1 MRRRKT
7 RNENSNMSNKE
18 LNYAEA
24 IAEVEKIVG
33 RLRSGE
39 LSVDELSSS
48 VARATEL
55 IALCRSRLTATE
67 VEVENLIKGESLNNE
82 Q

>member
-1 MRRRKT
+1 
-7 RNENSNMSNKE
+7 MSNKE

-33 RLRSGE
+33 LLRSGE

>member
-1 MRRRKT
+1 
-7 RNENSNMSNKE
+7 MSNKE

-67 VEVENLIKGESLNNE
+67 VEVENLIKGEALNNE

>member
-18 LNYAEA
+18 LNYADA

-67 VEVENLIKGESLNNE
+67 VEVENLIKGEALNNE

>member
-1 MRRRKT
+1 
-7 RNENSNMSNKE
+7 MSNKE

-67 VEVENLIKGESLNNE
+67 VEVENLINAESLNNE

>member
-1 MRRRKT
+1 
-7 RNENSNMSNKE
+7 MSNKE
-18 LNYAEA
+18 LNYADA

-67 VEVENLIKGESLNNE
+67 VEVENLIKGEALNNE

>member
-1 MRRRKT
+1 
-7 RNENSNMSNKE
+7 MSTKE
-18 LNYAEA
+18 LNYADA

-67 VEVENLIKGESLNNE
+67 VEVENLIKGEALNNE

>member
-1 MRRRKT
+1 
-7 RNENSNMSNKE
+7 MSNKE

-39 LSVDELSSS
+39 LSIDELSSS

>member
-1 MRRRKT
+1 
-7 RNENSNMSNKE
+7 MSNKE
-18 LNYAEA
+18 LSYAEA
-24 IAEVEKIVG
+24 IAEVEQIVG

-39 LSVDELSSS
+39 LGVDELSRS
-48 VARATEL
+48 VAHATEL

-67 VEVENLIKGESLNNE
+67 AEVEKLINNE

>member
-1 MRRRKT
+1 MK
-7 RNENSNMSNKE
+7 NNNLMSNKE

>member
-1 MRRRKT
+1 
-7 RNENSNMSNKE
+7 MSNKE

-67 VEVENLIKGESLNNE
+67 VEVENLINAESLNNE
-82 Q
+82 L

>member
-1 MRRRKT
+1 
-7 RNENSNMSNKE
+7 MSNKE

-33 RLRSGE
+33 HLRSGE

>member
-1 MRRRKT
+1 
-7 RNENSNMSNKE
+7 MSIKE

-67 VEVENLIKGESLNNE
+67 VEVENLINAESLNNE

>member
-1 MRRRKT
+1 
-7 RNENSNMSNKE
+7 MSNKK

-24 IAEVEKIVG
+24 IAEIEQIVG
-33 RLRSGE
+33 RFRSGE
-39 LSVDELSSS
+39 LGVDELSRS

-55 IALCRSRLTATE
+55 IKQCRSRLTATE
-67 VEVENLIKGESLNNE
+67 AEVEKLINSE

>member
-1 MRRRKT
+1 MK
-7 RNENSNMSNKE
+7 NNNLMNNKE

>member
-1 MRRRKT
+1 
-7 RNENSNMSNKE
+7 MSNKE

-67 VEVENLIKGESLNNE
+67 VEVENLIKGEPLNNE

>member
-1 MRRRKT
+1 MKRQKT
-7 RNENSNMSNKE
+7 KNNNLMSNKE

-24 IAEVEKIVG
+24 IAEVEQIVG

-39 LSVDELSSS
+39 LGVDELSRS

-67 VEVENLIKGESLNNE
+67 AEVEKLINNE